1 MASFTASEASPGI
14 IRAPG
19 STPATVRKL
28 YSYFIAHKEP
38 FVVFGNALFG
48 SLAAVK
54 FDKTI
59 TDFQFDVC
67 DPSNLSKTTLKVLLA
82 CVVW

>member
-1 MASFTASEASPGI
+1 MASFTASKASAGI

-19 STPATVRKL
+19 SAPATVGEFH
-28 YSYFIAHKEP
+28 SYFVAHKVP
-38 FVVFGNALFG
+38 FVVFGNTFFG

-59 TDFQFDVC
+59 TDFQFNMC
-67 DPSNLSKTTLKVLLA
+67 DPSNLSKTTLKILLA
-82 CVVW
+82 CMVW